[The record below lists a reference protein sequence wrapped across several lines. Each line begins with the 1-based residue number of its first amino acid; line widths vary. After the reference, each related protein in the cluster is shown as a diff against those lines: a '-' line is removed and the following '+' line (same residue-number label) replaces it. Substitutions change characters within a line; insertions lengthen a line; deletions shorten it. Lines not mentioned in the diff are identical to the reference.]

1 MAMGSTT
8 WAMQCPP
15 AFTAPEGGLGNSRG
29 AEKSDCPCP
38 WHNAR
43 HHTYPHLPTSMRSDL
58 HYLALEDK
66 VGDTYSWAGG

>member
-15 AFTAPEGGLGNSRG
+15 AFTAPEGGLGTSRG

-43 HHTYPHLPTSMRSDL
+43 HHTCL
-58 HYLALEDK
+58 HPCVRIFTISRWK
-66 VGDTYSWAGG
+66 IR